1 MIYKLNV
8 FGKPLSACSMD
19 PLTGFYRDGCCTTG
33 SEDLGMHTVCIRATP
48 EFLEFSKGRGNDLSS
63 PRPEYQFAG
72 VKPGDQWCLCAL
84 RWKEAWEAGSAPDV
98 ILEATNQD
106 VLKYI
111 PFEVLLEY
119 KVESMEDKRTRG

>member
-1 MIYKLNV
+1 MNLKLNV
-8 FGKPLSACSMD
+8 FGKPLVPCSMD

-33 SEDLGMHTVCIRATP
+33 ADDLGMHTICIRATT
-48 EFLEFSKGRGNDLSS
+48 EFLEFSKLRGNDLST

-84 RWKEAWEAGSAPDV
+84 RWKEAWEAGSAPEI
-98 ILEATNQD
+98 ILESTNQD

-119 KVESMEDKRTRG
+119 KVETSSLS